1 MKIAGFQRPKDLMKM
16 LKPYTQEQENKEI
29 ILNTTNQTIYTTYR
43 DTFYIVKN
51 PLALL
56 IVFQGYY
63 F

>member
-1 MKIAGFQRPKDLMKM
+1 M